1 MKTMEFGCAK
11 ILVIDDE
18 PQILKF
24 LRISLRSEGYE
35 ILQASNGA
43 DGLRLIALDDP
54 DIVVLDLGLPDRD
67 GQSVLKELRSWSQV
81 PVLVLSVRS
90 SEKEKVEALDNG
102 ANDYVTKP
110 FGIKEFMARIRVLL
124 RTADGNPA
132 SADSACFQSGA
143 LKIDFSRRL
152 VTLDGEEIQ
161 LSRKEYA
168 LLTMLAQNADHV
180 VTQQHLLTDIW
191 GPAHRH
197 DTHYL
202 RIFVGRI
209 RQKLGDDPAA
219 PTFIRTEQGVGYRLV
234 SDAPTKP

>member
-1 MKTMEFGCAK
+1 M
-11 ILVIDDE
+11 
-18 PQILKF
+18 
-24 LRISLRSEGYE
+24 
-35 ILQASNGA
+35 
-43 DGLRLIALDDP
+43 
-54 DIVVLDLGLPDRD
+54 
-67 GQSVLKELRSWSQV
+67 
-81 PVLVLSVRS
+81 LVLSVRS

-124 RTADGNPA
+124 RTGDGNPA
-132 SADSACFQSGA
+132 SAGSTCFQSGA

-191 GPAHRH
+191 GATHRH

-209 RQKLGDDPAA
+209 RQKLGDDPAT

-234 SDAPTKP
+234 SDANQTAKS

>member
-1 MKTMEFGCAK
+1 MESGRAK

-35 ILQASNGA
+35 ILEASNGA

-54 DIVVLDLGLPDRD
+54 DVVVLDLGLPDRD

-110 FGIKEFMARIRVLL
+110 FGIKEFMARVRVLL
-124 RTADGNPA
+124 RHSEVNPVLA
-132 SADSACFQSGA
+132 SNASFQSGA

-152 VTLDGEEIQ
+152 VTLKGEEIQ

-180 VTQQHLLTDIW
+180 VTQQHLLTEIW
-191 GPAHRH
+191 GAAHRH

-219 PTFIRTEQGVGYRLV
+219 PIFIRTEQGVGYRFASNASQAAV
-234 SDAPTKP
+234 E